1 MNAVKDSFWNSS
13 MFVVL
18 LVLSSTILVSLAQVA
33 FKLSWDDSYS
43 VLSAAAGV
51 GLYVL
56 GSLLFMF
63 VLRKKKVTFVFPF
76 MTLSYVWV
84 LFFSA
89 YLFGEVISLVKV
101 LGIALI
107 FTGVFLIYV
116 GNKGSKTFPQIERMQ

>member
-1 MNAVKDSFWNSS
+1 

-33 FKLSWDDSYS
+33 FKLSWRNAHALFST
-43 VLSAAAGV
+43 VIGL
-51 GLYVL
+51 GLYIL
-56 GSLLFMF
+56 GSFLFML

-89 YLFGEVISLVKV
+89 YLFDEVITVVKV

-116 GNKGSKTFPQIERMQ
+116 GNRDRDPISTLHLEKR